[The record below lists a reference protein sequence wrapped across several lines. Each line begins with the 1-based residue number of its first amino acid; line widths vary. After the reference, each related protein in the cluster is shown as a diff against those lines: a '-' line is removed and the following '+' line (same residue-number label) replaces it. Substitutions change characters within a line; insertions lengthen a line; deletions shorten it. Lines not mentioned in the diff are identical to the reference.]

1 MRRGLWRSWGA
12 VLLAGLLLSGCDA
25 GGAGQVGGVEPPSIS
40 EPGPVEEG
48 LPAAAASASAEEPV
62 PRLTEEQVERCM
74 EAVMEDFDAAGV
86 SVAVIQQGEPGACA
100 AWGWAVKGE
109 REMTPD
115 TKVRAASLSKV
126 VLGMCAVAMEE
137 DGMVDLDAPLE
148 DYWGEGVDN
157 PYREAQPTLRTLLTH
172 TSSLRD
178 LETTRG
184 LERLRGLL
192 RSASAW
198 RDREPGD
205 GSSWLYSNFGFCVL
219 GTTLELASG
228 QLLDDYLQAR
238 FLEPMGLRASLHAGR
253 LEAEEVACLYNA
265 AGGVER
271 GPGAQ
276 TGQQVPQE
284 IGLGASYFPG
294 GLTISA
300 VDLAKLVALLADDG
314 LYEERR
320 YLEAASVASME
331 QEAFVVEPENAASFS
346 QCLALR
352 RQEDLM
358 GREALYYHT
367 GSSYGVHAL
376 LSYDPNAGDGVVVLT
391 TGTDGERDERGLY
404 TLCARLS
411 QLLYERMEA
420 EEA

>member
-1 MRRGLWRSWGA
+1 M
-12 VLLAGLLLSGCDA
+12 
-25 GGAGQVGGVEPPSIS
+25 
-40 EPGPVEEG
+40 
-48 LPAAAASASAEEPV
+48 
-62 PRLTEEQVERCM
+62 
-74 EAVMEDFDAAGV
+74 
-86 SVAVIQQGEPGACA
+86 
-100 AWGWAVKGE
+100 
-109 REMTPD
+109 
-115 TKVRAASLSKV
+115 
-126 VLGMCAVAMEE
+126 
-137 DGMVDLDAPLE
+137 
-148 DYWGEGVDN
+148 
-157 PYREAQPTLRTLLTH
+157 
-172 TSSLRD
+172 
-178 LETTRG
+178 
-184 LERLRGLL
+184 
-192 RSASAW
+192 
-198 RDREPGD
+198 
-205 GSSWLYSNFGFCVL
+205 L

-300 VDLAKLVALLADDG
+300 ADLAKLVALLADDG
-314 LYEERR
+314 LYEGRR
-320 YLEAASVASME
+320 YLEAASVAAME

-358 GREALYYHT
+358 GGEALYYHT

-391 TGTDGERDERGLY
+391 TGTESGMSGGCIPCVPGCPSCCTREWRRERHENETNGGAGSGAVPAAGRLY
-404 TLCARLS
+404 RARK
-411 QLLYERMEA
+411 A
-420 EEA
+420 G